1 MNERISAA
9 EFRDEAAKPRKTNK
23 YRNVPT
29 VIDNIRFASKREAA
43 YYAELKLRE
52 KAGEV
57 YEIELQ
63 RRYALT
69 GPTGMLF
76 TTYVSDFSFH
86 DATQGRNRVIDIK
99 GVETEGFKIKRKA
112 MRAILGIEVE
122 VIK

>member
-1 MNERISAA
+1 ME
-9 EFRDEAAKPRKTNK
+9 EAAKPRKTNK

-29 VIDNIRFASKREAA
+29 VVDGVRFASKREAA

-69 GPTGMLF
+69 GPTGKLF
-76 TTYVSDFSFH
+76 ATYVADFVYY
-86 DATQGRNRVIDIK
+86 DALMKRTRVIDVK
-99 GVETEGFKIKRKA
+99 GYSTREFETKRKA
-112 MRAILGIEVE
+112 MYAILDIKVE
-122 VIK
+122 VVK

>member
-9 EFRDEAAKPRKTNK
+9 EFREAQTKPKRSK

-29 VIDNIRFASKREAA
+29 VVDGIRFASKREAA
-43 YYAELKLRE
+43 YYSELKMRE

-69 GPTGMLF
+69 GPTGILMA
-76 TTYVSDFSFH
+76 TYVADMVFY
-86 DATQGRNRVIDIK
+86 DAVQRKTRVVDVK
-99 GVETEGFKIKRKA
+99 GKETDMFRLKRKM
-112 MRAILGIEVE
+112 MRALLGIEVE
-122 VIK
+122 VVK

>member
-1 MNERISAA
+1 MTDHISA
-9 EFRDEAAKPRKTNK
+9 EQYRKEATTPKRSK

-43 YYAELKLRE
+43 YYQELKLRE

-69 GPTGMLF
+69 APNGMLLA
-76 TTYVSDFSFH
+76 TYIADMVFY
-86 DATQGRNRVIDIK
+86 DAVQRKTRVVDVK
-99 GVETEGFKIKRKA
+99 GKSTDMFILKRKM
-112 MRAILGIEVE
+112 MRGLLGIEVE
-122 VIK
+122 VVK

>member
-9 EFRDEAAKPRKTNK
+9 EFREGAAKPKASK

-29 VIDNIRFASKREAA
+29 VVDGIRFASKREAA
-43 YYAELKLRE
+43 YYSELKLRE

-69 GPTGMLF
+69 APNGMLLA
-76 TTYVSDFSFH
+76 TYVADMVFY
-86 DATQGRNRVIDIK
+86 DAVQRKTRVVDVK
-99 GVETEGFKIKRKA
+99 GKETDMFRLKRKM
-112 MRAILGIEVE
+112 MRGLLGIEVE
-122 VIK
+122 IVK